1 MAVPHANQPRE
12 EAPRERAP
20 TPPPEQSGPSA
31 PKPGLDPDPN
41 PKVVVRA
48 INPPITPDQVVSQA
62 ETPAVTLPE
71 IKLEKIRVPRVQ
83 NKSIQGYLKA
93 IEAKMTAT
101 EKLMKDVVKL
111 QNLQIVTEKELHER
125 KRELYQNTF
134 EEYLL
139 DKTVGFDDEDN
150 PDCTCINLPKKP
162 GGGFPFAG
170 GRRRRRGGGSPGVPP
185 VLPPLPDAEAEAADD
200 ASNATDE
207 AEGLGERETST
218 SSEEQRE
225 AIRKAQELEEKRKQ
239 ETKVAPKG
247 VPVPEELEQEEA
259 EPTTPIVPK
268 KEPLKV
274 PVLPGFKPAPLYIPD
289 TIRQAGTPF
298 APPIITLPSKYN
310 VTTEEGKSILTGDI
324 LEYLENNPG
333 TDLNRKL
340 DLGARVDTGHLIK
353 KKNGEIYI
361 HEPLTQEQ
369 QTLLGVSNWLNLSGW
384 MPIVPLRGAKKGTT
398 VPGTS
403 LPRQPLKP
411 PASNNKVPTNRPK
424 PVPVPVPQ
432 PVSAQ
437 PAAAPA
443 AAQAQSPVV
452 TGKGRGLGG
461 AKQLFAPTGGNR
473 RSSPIEDQFR
483 VDRQIMEA
491 ELMGSNSKFMGQLLE
506 DGLNLSG
513 SSSYT
518 PQKFD
523 PNVMQNLMKGVL
535 PQPQASGGINNMN
548 LYESSSKQYFKKVS
562 NNMKIPNFGGG
573 GVVDWW
579 NKGRN
584 TRVPNENTARW
595 RGPDGLMADDA
606 RQITRSNKAFKSG
619 ATGIRGWNP
628 FKAFTPDMVKTGPTP
643 AVRQAF
649 ERPVRAVGRGINP
662 SSMVNPF
669 ALFAELIINELV
681 NPAPTATYDQV
692 TGPNAYY
699 NAPGYKGP
707 MPSQNLE
714 NAQTN
719 MMQSD
724 NNATPQVVPL
734 PPNYIKLPSKKPK
747 KQEVGFDSP
756 GIDVEASPFGR
767 STTFIDPSFGSRF

>member
-1 MAVPHANQPRE
+1 MADPAAKKTPE
-12 EAPRERAP
+12 EAPKERAQ
-20 TPPPEQSGPSA
+20 TPPPEQSGTSA

-48 INPPITPDQVVSQA
+48 INPPVTPDQVVSLA

-71 IKLEKIRVPRVQ
+71 IKLEKIRVPKVQ

-111 QNLQIVTEKELHER
+111 QNVQIITEKELHER

-139 DKTVGFDDEDN
+139 DKTVGFGDEDN

-170 GRRRRRGGGSPGVPP
+170 GGRKRRRGGGGGGIPP
-185 VLPPLPDAEAEAADD
+185 VLPPLPDAEAAAADD
-200 ASNATDE
+200 ADTATDE
-207 AEGLGERETST
+207 AEGLGTRDFDDNSAEKE
-218 SSEEQRE
+218 RE
-225 AIRKAQELEEKRKQ
+225 AIKKAEEFEKRKQQ

-259 EPTTPIVPK
+259 EPTTPMVPE

-274 PVLPGFKPAPLYIPD
+274 PVLPGIKPAPIYIPD
-289 TIRQAGTPF
+289 TIRQAGTEAT
-298 APPIITLPSKYN
+298 APVITLPSKYN
-310 VTTEEGKSILTGDI
+310 VTTEEGKSILAGDI
-324 LEYLENNPG
+324 LEYVENNPG
-333 TDLNRKL
+333 SDLDRKL
-340 DLGARVDTGHLIK
+340 GVGARVDTGHLIIK
-353 KKNGEIYI
+353 KEGEIYV

-369 QTLLGVSNWLNLSGW
+369 QLLLGGLNWSNLSGW
-384 MPIVPLRGAKKGTT
+384 MPIVPLRGAKNGIT

-403 LPRQPLKP
+403 LPKGPLKLRP
-411 PASNNKVPTNRPK
+411 GNKVVPFQRK
-424 PVPVPVPQ
+424 PVPAATQTGSPQ
-432 PVSAQ
+432 SNAAPQTKIAPAPAPTGAALPTTGAASATTTATTTATT
-437 PAAAPA
+437 PAAADPA
-443 AAQAQSPVV
+443 
-452 TGKGRGLGG
+452 
-461 AKQLFAPTGGNR
+461 
-473 RSSPIEDQFR
+473 
-483 VDRQIMEA
+483 
-491 ELMGSNSKFMGQLLE
+491 
-506 DGLNLSG
+506 
-513 SSSYT
+513 
-518 PQKFD
+518 
-523 PNVMQNLMKGVL
+523 VL
-535 PQPQASGGINNMN
+535 VPQASGGINNMN

-584 TRVPNENTARW
+584 ARVPNENTARW
-595 RGPDGLMADDA
+595 RGADGLMADDA
-606 RQITRSNKAFKSG
+606 KQLTRSNKAFKSG
-619 ATGIRGWNP
+619 ATGIKGWNP
-628 FKAFTPDMVKTGPTP
+628 LKAFTPDMVKTGPTP

-662 SSMVNPF
+662 SSALNPF

-692 TGPNAYY
+692 TGPNAYF

-714 NAQTN
+714 NAQGS

-724 NNATPQVVPL
+724 NNSTPQVVPL
-734 PPNYIKLPSKKPK
+734 PPNYIKLPGKKPK
-747 KQEVGFDSP
+747 KQEVGYDSP

>member
-1 MAVPHANQPRE
+1 MAVPAANQPPE
-12 EAPRERAP
+12 EAPRERAQ
-20 TPPPEQSGPSA
+20 TPPPEQSGTSA

-48 INPPITPDQVVSQA
+48 INPPVTPDQVVSQA

-170 GRRRRRGGGSPGVPP
+170 GRKRRRGGGGGGIPP
-185 VLPPLPDAEAEAADD
+185 VIPPLPDAEAEEAANADK
-200 ASNATDE
+200 ATDE
-207 AEGLGERETST
+207 AEGLGTRDFGDNYAEKERE
-218 SSEEQRE
+218 
-225 AIRKAQELEEKRKQ
+225 AFRKAQEFEKRKQQ

-247 VPVPEELEQEEA
+247 VPVPEELEPEEA
-259 EPTTPIVPK
+259 EPTTPMVEPGVPL
-268 KEPLKV
+268 PV
-274 PVLPGFKPAPLYIPD
+274 PVILPGIKPAPIFIPD
-289 TIRQAGTPF
+289 TIRQAGTP
-298 APPIITLPSKYN
+298 AVPPVITLPPKYD
-310 VTTEEGKSILTGDI
+310 VTTAEGKSILAGDI
-324 LEYLENNPG
+324 LEYVENNPG
-333 TDLNRKL
+333 SDLDRKL
-340 DLGARVDTGHLIK
+340 GLGARVDTGHLIK
-353 KKNGEIYI
+353 KKDGEVYI
-361 HEPLTQEQ
+361 HEPLTEGQ
-369 QTLLGVSNWLNLSGW
+369 QTLLGASNWLNLSGW
-384 MPIVPLRGAKKGTT
+384 MPIVPLRTGRSSTT
-398 VPGTS
+398 VTGTS
-403 LPRQPLKP
+403 RVRQPVRQ
-411 PASNNKVPTNRPK
+411 PANNKVPTRRAQPA
-424 PVPVPVPQ
+424 PVPQ

-437 PAAAPA
+437 PVS
-443 AAQAQSPVV
+443 AQTPV
-452 TGKGRGLGG
+452 TGLGRPLGG
-461 AKQLFAPTGGNR
+461 AKQVIAAGSR

-491 ELMGSNSKFMGQLLE
+491 ELMGSNPNFMGQLMG

-513 SSSYT
+513 YS

-523 PNVMQNLMKGVL
+523 PNVMSNLMKGVL

-584 TRVPNENTARW
+584 MRVPNENTARW

-606 RQITRSNKAFKSG
+606 KQLTRTNKAFKSG
-619 ATGIRGWNP
+619 ATGVRGWNP
-628 FKAFTPDMVKTGPTP
+628 FKAFTPEMVKTGPTP

-649 ERPVRAVGRGINP
+649 ERPVRAVRGAVKP
-662 SSMVNPF
+662 GHPLVM
-669 ALFAELIINELV
+669 LAELIINELV
-681 NPAPTATYDQV
+681 NPQSTAVYDQV
-692 TGPNAYY
+692 TGPNAYF
-699 NAPGYKGP
+699 NAPGYDGP

-714 NAQTN
+714 TAQTN

-724 NNATPQVVPL
+724 NNSTPQVVPL
-734 PPNYIKLPSKKPK
+734 PPDYIKLPGKKPK
-747 KQEVGFDSP
+747 KQEVGFDVP